1 MTTAAQMPAGVV
13 WIPAPWQYPDAVLEL
28 DGYPLPACPSSS
40 IVQGILLWG
49 LVGEVLEL
57 RK

>member
-1 MTTAAQMPAGVV
+1 
-13 WIPAPWQYPDAVLEL
+13 VLEL

-40 IVQGILLWG
+40 IVQGTLLWG
-49 LVGEVLEL
+49 LVGEVLEQ